1 MFRGLD
7 YFLYGHRTGY
17 INLWTI
23 LIDFTIL
30 VYTLCNWRSLL
41 QTENLL
47 LLLFLL
53 FTSVIWQIGCFVR
66 DFYSYT
72 HKTAYY
78 EQEDELPHPA
88 PAIDEEV
95 RQIYSAPDVHF
106 QDTVLIYSEAINH
119 LLQSDRPVQ
128 VVLSTHKKRQT
139 ENYIRAYRD
148 ILLPF
153 LNGKWHAMRNRGKSF
168 FNERKLCMGSE
179 FTECNG
185 MMTVKVC
192 QGNYFNSYLTNFIY
206 TRKLF
211 HQSGLDLDAPA
222 NAADYPI
229 RKIEKSVMS
238 DHIGISTLAL
248 SSDGYVLILRQNDKT
263 IMQAN
268 RLTPSGSGSI
278 NYEDF
283 RQDADFRETLRTA
296 VERELREESGLKPE
310 QIAHT
315 EVIGFYRDLERGGK
329 PEFCCLT
336 HLRADLSQIEEL
348 KPNRREQRDD
358 FETFHIL
365 GNTGA
370 LDGRDAATLA
380 DKVLGCSDRKAL
392 PSLALYMCWF
402 MLCLYYG
409 KKS

>member
-53 FTSVIWQIGCFVR
+53 FTSVIWQAGCFIR

-72 HKTAYY
+72 HLTAFY
-78 EQEDELPHPA
+78 QPKDKLSNPA
-88 PAIDEEV
+88 PVIDKEV
-95 RQIYSAPDVHF
+95 REIYSAPAVRF
-106 QDTVLIYSEAINH
+106 KDTVLIYSEAINK
-119 LLQSDRPVQ
+119 LLQSDRPIRVTD
-128 VVLSTHKKRQT
+128 STHKKRLT
-139 ENYIRAYRD
+139 KNYIRTYRD
-148 ILLPF
+148 FLLPF
-153 LNGKWHAMRNRGKSF
+153 LNVKWHAMKKKNF
-168 FNERKLCMGSE
+168 YNERKLCMGSE
-179 FTECNG
+179 FTQCNE
-185 MMTVKVC
+185 TIAVKVC
-192 QGNYFNSYLTNFIY
+192 KGNYFNSYLTNFIY

-211 HQSGLDLDAPA
+211 HPSGLDLDAPA
-222 NAADYPI
+222 NVAAYPI

-248 SSDGYVLILRQNDKT
+248 TSDGYVFILYQNDKT
-263 IMQAN
+263 IMQN
-268 RLTPSGSGSI
+268 TRPTPSGSGSI
-278 NYEDF
+278 NYGDF
-283 RQDADFRETLRTA
+283 RKDADFRETLKVA
-296 VERELREESGLKPE
+296 AERELREESGLTSS
-310 QIAHT
+310 QIART

-336 HLRADLSQIEEL
+336 HLNSNLFDMEL
-348 KPNRREQRDD
+348 KPNKKEQSEK
-358 FETFHIL
+358 FETFHIV
-365 GNTGA
+365 GTANT
-370 LDGRDAATLA
+370 LDGRDVAELSKRIL
-380 DKVLGCSDRKAL
+380 DKKAL

-402 MLCLYYG
+402 MLCRYYD